1 MGTKFQ
7 GTEEEIKILNSYITL
22 MRSVE
27 TITARLN
34 LSLSKNK
41 LTLSQFGV
49 LEALYHLGPMCQ
61 KQISSKVL
69 KSTANITTVLD
80 NLEERG
86 LVNRVRQKEDK
97 RFITVY
103 LTEKGME
110 VIQQVLPSDIQEIV
124 QILKVLDEDEIE
136 RIVELC
142 EILSKDFLNLKVEE
156 KGIGQILSVYNRYRG
171 RCIYCG

>member
-22 MRSVE
+22 MRSVD

-34 LSLSKNK
+34 FSLSKNK

-49 LEALYHLGPMCQ
+49 LEALFHLGPMCQ

-86 LVNRVRQKEDK
+86 LVKRVRQQEDK
-97 RFITVY
+97 RFILVS
-103 LTEKGME
+103 LTEKGQE
-110 VIQQVLPSDIQEIV
+110 VIQKVLPYHIQEII
-124 QILKVLDEDEIE
+124 QILKVLDENEIE
-136 RIVELC
+136 
-142 EILSKDFLNLKVEE
+142 ILHKLTRKLGLSIAKNNCFDKVNS
-156 KGIGQILSVYNRYRG
+156 LT
-171 RCIYCG
+171 